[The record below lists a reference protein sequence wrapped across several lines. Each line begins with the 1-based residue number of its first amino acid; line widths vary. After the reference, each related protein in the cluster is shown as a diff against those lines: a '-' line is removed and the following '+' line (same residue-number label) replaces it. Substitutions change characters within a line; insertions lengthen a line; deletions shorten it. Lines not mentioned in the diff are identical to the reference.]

1 VKEWRR
7 VTDDPD
13 VFGVSASPDDG
24 NVADGWHVWVNA
36 MEFVREEPLEGELR
50 RRIAGALRSVAGVEM
65 AEELDREVWVVTGA
79 RSGEALIRA
88 VGAVVDDLADR
99 IRSSYSAG

>member
-13 VFGVSASPDDG
+13 VLGVSASRDDV
-24 NVADGWHVWVNA
+24 NVVGGWQVWVNA
-36 MEFVREEPLEGELR
+36 MEFVRDEPLEGELR
-50 RRIAGALRSVAGVEM
+50 RRIAGALRSAAGVDT

-79 RSGEALIRA
+79 PSGEALVLA

-99 IRSSYSAG
+99 IRSHAAE